1 MRTLNIDELNT
12 VQGGK
17 MTTALALNI
26 ISFFSDAISLFD
38 AAMKVDF
45 DAMVSNSTVNFGGV
59 NPMGD
64 YGNVMCTR

>member
-1 MRTLNIDELNT
+1 MRTLNIDELT
-12 VQGGK
+12 AVQGGK

-26 ISFFSDAISLFD
+26 IGFFSDTIGLID

-45 DAMVSNSTVNFGGV
+45 ESMVSNSSVDFGSV

-64 YGNVMCTR
+64 YSNGMCTR

>member
-1 MRTLNIDELNT
+1 MRTLNIDELST

-17 MTTALALNI
+17 LSAAMAINI
-26 ISFFSDAISLFD
+26 INVISDAISLID

-45 DAMVSNSTVNFGGV
+45 ESMVSNSSVDLGNV

-64 YGNVMCTR
+64 YSNSMCTR

>member
-1 MRTLNIDELNT
+1 MRTLNIDELST

-17 MTTALALNI
+17 MSAALAISI
-26 ISFFSDAISLFD
+26 INVISDAISLID

-45 DAMVSNSTVNFGGV
+45 ESMVSNSSVDLGSV

-64 YGNVMCTR
+64 YSNSMCNR

>member
-1 MRTLNIDELNT
+1 

-26 ISFFSDAISLFD
+26 IGFFSDTIGLID

-45 DAMVSNSTVNFGGV
+45 ESMVRNSSVDFGSV

-64 YGNVMCTR
+64 YSNGMCTR